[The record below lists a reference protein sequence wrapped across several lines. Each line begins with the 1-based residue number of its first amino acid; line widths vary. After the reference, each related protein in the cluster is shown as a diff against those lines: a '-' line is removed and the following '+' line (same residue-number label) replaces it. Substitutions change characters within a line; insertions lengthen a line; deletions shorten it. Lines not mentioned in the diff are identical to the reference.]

1 MADETKEGTEDQGT
15 QENEADENQVQAA
28 KFTYEQA
35 IADPEIKREID
46 KVRDQ
51 AVTQGIQTFQENQAK
66 KALDAQEE
74 AKKKKATDDMPEW
87 AKSLQEDIQGLK
99 SEKEKASLKD
109 KIKAAGL
116 EEFAEFIASEDQIE
130 TFKAKLPAI
139 AKAANKVDDL
149 NPQSTSPKTVR
160 ISPEEQAIA
169 RDRGLSDAEYVL
181 WRDDPEEAIKQLQ
194 KTKEKS

>member
-74 AKKKKATDDMPEW
+74 AKKRPM
-87 AKSLQEDIQGLK
+87 ICR
-99 SEKEKASLKD
+99 
-109 KIKAAGL
+109 
-116 EEFAEFIASEDQIE
+116 
-130 TFKAKLPAI
+130 
-139 AKAANKVDDL
+139 N
-149 NPQSTSPKTVR
+149 
-160 ISPEEQAIA
+160 
-169 RDRGLSDAEYVL
+169 GLSRYRKIFRAL
-181 WRDDPEEAIKQLQ
+181 NQ
-194 KTKEKS
+194 KRKRPA